1 MGDAKQFRLAL
12 YNLLQGDL
20 VTIIIISEE
29 VLIPQRTQPT
39 RDQYGRNALCKY
51 AYISFWSTETILSNA
66 TVSHLKG
73 NKETEISTDCGLVWN
88 GI

>member
-39 RDQYGRNALCKY
+39 RDQYGRNTLCKY
-51 AYISFWSTETILSNA
+51 AYISF
-66 TVSHLKG
+66 
-73 NKETEISTDCGLVWN
+73 
-88 GI
+88 